1 MAPAMARLAFFG
13 TPELA
18 ATCAS
23 AVVEACADGRHELVL
38 GVCQM
43 DKPVGRGHKLEAPP
57 TKKVLCEL
65 GVPMLQPATLKK
77 GTDDGDAFFESF
89 KAARVDLAIVV
100 AYGRIIPQRLLDL
113 PGRGFVNVHAS
124 LLPRWRGA
132 APIQRA
138 IEAGDRETGVC
149 LMDMVKE
156 LDAGDVFA
164 EDRFAIDDDDTGE
177 TLAKKV
183 GEHGAQLL
191 ARHLDD
197 LLEGRLPRRP
207 QPAEG
212 VTYVEMLRKD
222 EAVVD
227 FDRPARAVFDRCRA
241 FVPWP
246 GSQTTFQGE
255 VLKLFDAR
263 VSDLDTS
270 GVVPGVV
277 VDVDRER
284 GVTFAC
290 RDRGITFGR
299 VQRPN
304 KGPVAAWQW
313 AQAVGLSIR

>member
-1 MAPAMARLAFFG
+1 MARLAFFG

-23 AVVEACADGRHELVL
+23 AVVDACRDGRHALVL

-57 TKKVLCEL
+57 TKRVLCEL
-65 GVPMLQPATLKK
+65 GVPMLQPSTLKK
-77 GTDDGDAFFESF
+77 GTEDGEAFFAAFVE
-89 KAARVDLAIVV
+89 ARVDLAIVV
-100 AYGRIIPQRLLDL
+100 AYGRIIPQRLLDV
-113 PGRGFVNVHAS
+113 PTRGFVNVHAS

-149 LMDMVKE
+149 LMDMIKE

-164 EDRFAIDDDDTGE
+164 ERRFPIDDDDTGE

-183 GEHGAQLL
+183 GEHGALLL
-191 ARHLDD
+191 AAHIDD
-197 LLEGRLPRRP
+197 LLEGRLARVP
-207 QPAEG
+207 QPAVG
-212 VTYVEMLRKD
+212 VTYAEMLKKD
-222 EAVVD
+222 EGIVD
-227 FDRPARAVFDRCRA
+227 FDRPARAVYDRCRA

-246 GSQTTFQGE
+246 GSQTTSHGE

-263 VSDLDTS
+263 VADVDTS
-270 GVVPGVV
+270 GVVPGVII
-277 VDVDRER
+277 DVDRER

-304 KGPVAAWQW
+304 KGPVPAWQW
-313 AQAVGLSIR
+313 AQAVGLPVGLQKS

>member
-1 MAPAMARLAFFG
+1 MARLAFFG

-18 ATCAS
+18 ATCAA
-23 AVVEACADGRHELVL
+23 AVFDACADGRHQLVL
-38 GVCQM
+38 GVCQT

-57 TKKVLCEL
+57 TKRVLSAL

-77 GTDDGDAFFESF
+77 DTPDGEAFFEAF
-89 KAARVDLAIVV
+89 KAADIDLAIVV
-100 AYGRIIPQRLLDL
+100 AYGRIIPRRLLAL
-113 PGRGFVNVHAS
+113 PRHGFVNVHAS

-149 LMDMVKE
+149 LMDMVAE

-164 EDRFAIDDDDTGE
+164 EDRFPIDDDDTGE
-177 TLAKKV
+177 TLAVKV
-183 GEHGAQLL
+183 GEHGAALL
-191 ARHLDD
+191 RAHLDN
-197 LLEGRLPRRP
+197 LLEGRLPRLP

-212 VTYVEMLRKD
+212 VTYAEMLRKD
-222 EAVVD
+222 EGIVD
-227 FDRPARAVFDRCRA
+227 FNRPARAVFDRCRA

-246 GSQTTFQGE
+246 GSQTTLDGE
-255 VLKLFDAR
+255 LLKLFDPR
-263 VSDLDTS
+263 LTDVDTS

-284 GVTFAC
+284 GVLMAC
-290 RDRGITFGR
+290 QDRAVAFGR

-304 KGPVAAWQW
+304 KGPVPAWQW
-313 AQAVGLSIR
+313 AQSRQP